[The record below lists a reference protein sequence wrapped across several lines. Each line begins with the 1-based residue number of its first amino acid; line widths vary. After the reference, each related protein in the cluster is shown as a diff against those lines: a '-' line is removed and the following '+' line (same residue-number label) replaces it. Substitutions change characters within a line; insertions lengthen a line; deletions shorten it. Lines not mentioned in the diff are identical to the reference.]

1 MRAFKRES
9 ALRRDRDRGNKE
21 SLINVVHLG
30 ERWEDS
36 RGPVVGEAMRHR
48 RLCCCS
54 LRLMRPKSAL
64 GTVTKVWSNGLS
76 HFSFEWQTHR
86 SNWLCRMAAHWQY
99 LRIHYPRCVARRG
112 CLSKLLTLQTC
123 IHLAAVTLAI
133 AIKKKS
139 SLIGIYCLF
148 FENKVSLFRF
158 LKSGGYL
165 NASGCPSPSRRGSG
179 CGWRG
184 ARRFAGS
191 WKAPEVTWVNLTSFR
206 CSSSMQVGH
215 THPIIPHPLSTF
227 IINNFHRQSEGSGS
241 ILHLLPQAL
250 TRASL

>member
-99 LRIHYPRCVARRG
+99 LRMHYPRCVARRG

-123 IHLAAVTLAI
+123 IHLAAVTVAI
-133 AIKKKS
+133 AIKKREKKKKRKKVIS
-139 SLIGIYCLF
+139 HSYLLSLLQ
-148 FENKVSLFRF
+148 K
-158 LKSGGYL
+158 
-165 NASGCPSPSRRGSG
+165 
-179 CGWRG
+179 
-184 ARRFAGS
+184 
-191 WKAPEVTWVNLTSFR
+191 
-206 CSSSMQVGH
+206 
-215 THPIIPHPLSTF
+215 
-227 IINNFHRQSEGSGS
+227 
-241 ILHLLPQAL
+241 
-250 TRASL
+250 

>member
-9 ALRRDRDRGNKE
+9 SLRRDRDRGNKE

-139 SLIGIYCLF
+139 SCIRIYCLF
-148 FENKVSLFRF
+148 FENKVSLFHF
-158 LKSGGYL
+158 PKSGGYL
-165 NASGCPSPSRRGSG
+165 NTDTRPSPFWRCSGCSPHRL
-179 CGWRG
+179 
-184 ARRFAGS
+184 RRF
-191 WKAPEVTWVNLTSFR
+191 
-206 CSSSMQVGH
+206 VG
-215 THPIIPHPLSTF
+215 LWRASKV
-227 IINNFHRQSEGSGS
+227 S
-241 ILHLLPQAL
+241 IENLHLAFLIPKMLWLKL
-250 TRASL
+250 TGSERVCRLVESSQS

>member
-123 IHLAAVTLAI
+123 IHLAAVTVAI
-133 AIKKKS
+133 AIGEKKKS
-139 SLIGIYCLF
+139 SPIRIYCLL
-148 FENKVSLFRF
+148 FENKVSLFHF
-158 LKSGGYL
+158 LKGLGDVWIPAAVL
-165 NASGCPSPSRRGSG
+165 PHPEEALDAARRGWA
-179 CGWRG
+179 C
-184 ARRFAGS
+184 
-191 WKAPEVTWVNLTSFR
+191 L
-206 CSSSMQVGH
+206 
-215 THPIIPHPLSTF
+215 
-227 IINNFHRQSEGSGS
+227 
-241 ILHLLPQAL
+241 
-250 TRASL
+250 

>member
-123 IHLAAVTLAI
+123 IHLAAVTVAI
-133 AIKKKS
+133 AIKKKKKS
-139 SLIGIYCLF
+139 SRIRIYCLF
-148 FENKVSLFRF
+148 FENKVSLFHF
-158 LKSGGYL
+158 LKSEGYL
-165 NASGCPSPSRRGSG
+165 NTSSHPSPSRIGSG
-179 CGWRG
+179 CSSQGLK
-184 ARRFAGS
+184 RFVGL
-191 WKAPEVTWVNLTSFR
+191 WKAPKVSSANLTSFR
-206 CSSSMQVGH
+206 CRSSAQVRPPPP
-215 THPIIPHPLSTF
+215 TPSPVSLLITSTDSQ
-227 IINNFHRQSEGSGS
+227 RD
-241 ILHLLPQAL
+241 
-250 TRASL
+250 

>member
-123 IHLAAVTLAI
+123 IHLAAVTVAI
-133 AIKKKS
+133 AIWKGRVIS
-139 SLIGIYCLF
+139 HIYCLF
-148 FENKVSLFRF
+148 FEKKVSLFQF
-158 LKSGGYL
+158 LKSLEDTWMLTVFPPSHRGPGY
-165 NASGCPSPSRRGSG
+165 
-179 CGWRG
+179 
-184 ARRFAGS
+184 
-191 WKAPEVTWVNLTSFR
+191 
-206 CSSSMQVGH
+206 SS
-215 THPIIPHPLSTF
+215 
-227 IINNFHRQSEGSGS
+227 
-241 ILHLLPQAL
+241 
-250 TRASL
+250 

>member
-1 MRAFKRES
+1 MTGTGVIRRAW
-9 ALRRDRDRGNKE
+9 LTWCTWGRDEKIHVG
-21 SLINVVHLG
+21 LL
-30 ERWEDS
+30 W
-36 RGPVVGEAMRHR
+36 GEAMRHR

-123 IHLAAVTLAI
+123 IRLAAVTVAI

-139 SLIGIYCLF
+139 HLAFVSIVSFSKIKFLCSIFLRVWRIFEYWQSSLPIPKGPWSQPAG
-148 FENKVSLFRF
+148 FE
-158 LKSGGYL
+158 
-165 NASGCPSPSRRGSG
+165 
-179 CGWRG
+179 
-184 ARRFAGS
+184 
-191 WKAPEVTWVNLTSFR
+191 EVCRLMQ
-206 CSSSMQVGH
+206 SS
-215 THPIIPHPLSTF
+215 
-227 IINNFHRQSEGSGS
+227 QS
-241 ILHLLPQAL
+241 
-250 TRASL
+250 

>member
-123 IHLAAVTLAI
+123 IHLAAVTVAI
-133 AIKKKS
+133 AIKKK
-139 SLIGIYCLF
+139 
-148 FENKVSLFRF
+148 KVVSHLYLLSLFSKIKF
-158 LKSGGYL
+158 LCSIFL
-165 NASGCPSPSRRGSG
+165 RVWRIFGCQQSSFPIPKRL
-179 CGWRG
+179 CLQL
-184 ARRFAGS
+184 AGFG
-191 WKAPEVTWVNLTSFR
+191 EVYRLVE
-206 CSSSMQVGH
+206 SS
-215 THPIIPHPLSTF
+215 
-227 IINNFHRQSEGSGS
+227 QS
-241 ILHLLPQAL
+241 
-250 TRASL
+250 